1 MTSLVHKVKLVM
13 VIGNAHVK
21 MVIQDKLAVYV
32 QMDFTRKG
40 IIANLYA
47 QVSLLCINLF
57 DFIVFNAKFI
67 IMRNKRF

>member
-1 MTSLVHKVKLVM
+1 M

-21 MVIQDKLAVYV
+21 MVIQDKHAVYV
-32 QMDFTRKG
+32 QMDFTRDG

-57 DFIVFNAKFI
+57 GFIVVNTKFI
-67 IMRNKRF
+67 I

>member
-57 DFIVFNAKFI
+57 CFIAFNARFI
-67 IMRNKRF
+67 IMRDKRF